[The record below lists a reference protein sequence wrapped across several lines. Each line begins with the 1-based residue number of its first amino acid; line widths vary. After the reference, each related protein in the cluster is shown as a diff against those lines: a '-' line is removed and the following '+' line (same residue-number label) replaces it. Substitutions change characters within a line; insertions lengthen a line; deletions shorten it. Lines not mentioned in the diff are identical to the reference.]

1 MIEITGSLQKEA
13 WDAGRLPPIE
23 DLGSGLWSIPVPIP
37 NNPLRYVLVYALELD
52 DGIAIVDAGWNTEDA
67 WSALT
72 TGLDSIG
79 ASMTDVRAA
88 LITHI
93 HPDHYGLA
101 GRVKEYSGA
110 QIALHRADAALIPNR
125 YDDPKDLL
133 STMQTMLKAAGIPDD
148 SIEELSMASMAI
160 RQFVSTAEPDVL
172 LDDGD
177 MVDLPGIDLRAIWT
191 PGHSPGHICF
201 YSEKRRILLAGD
213 HVLPRITPIVTVHT
227 QQALN
232 PLSDYMASLARIRDL
247 DVDEVMPAHE
257 YRFKPLA
264 ARIDELLAHHEGRL
278 REVSEVIATLPGSTA
293 WEITNNLHWAHPLD
307 ELPLYMR
314 RAAVGE
320 AMAHIVV
327 LEERGQITRHDGLPI
342 KFWPNKGDLRSRR

>member
-79 ASMTDVRAA
+79 ASITDVRAA

-177 MVDLPGIDLRAIWT
+177 MVDLPGIDLRTIWT

-264 ARIDELLAHHEGRL
+264 ARIDELMAHHEGRL